1 MENVVMGRNFTHQL
15 YFTCDEFLVP
25 FMMPSHVGV
34 FIDTMQFFPEISAF
48 CLKKVTR
55 AFFMKPLL
63 NCKQHTTASVAGR
76 NADQTRYREVVVAG
90 GGAAAH
96 DTTCSALHV

>member
-1 MENVVMGRNFTHQL
+1 MGRNFTHQL

-55 AFFMKPLL
+55 AFL
-63 NCKQHTTASVAGR
+63 
-76 NADQTRYREVVVAG
+76 
-90 GGAAAH
+90 
-96 DTTCSALHV
+96 